1 MVPINNVSLL
11 DIQNE
16 FGGDA
21 VNGIALTEYYKNGL
35 YVPAT
40 QQASQYS
47 IGVIPTEIMGPTNDP
62 AGQEIS
68 IGMFRGLTKA
78 FKYDFLITSSRY
90 SSFNLKNELISVG
103 WDGAVPIDVN
113 VTIASGVYIVS
124 QSTTIAAL
132 DATGPFAT
140 GSKLNIIN
148 NGTIY
153 GRGGK
158 GGKGGY
164 FPNVNGENGGDG
176 GDAISTTI
184 TTFITNNGVIA
195 GGGGGG
201 GGSGGV
207 MYPYAVANGDN
218 GITDPSGCFVYIGC
232 SGGGGVPFGEAG
244 TQQTTYSTDPAAIN
258 YTGEQLLAWYLTYTA
273 PANSAT
279 LTERGAA
286 GYMSEY
292 VQWAPYAIGGFGG
305 NPGSSGMSAH
315 NIGYGM
321 TTAGTSGSTSYM
333 SIGGDGGK
341 PGKIVA
347 GGANVTWRKM
357 GNVFGQVDIF
367 GFYESAI
374 NPNATR
380 RFIGVEQNK
389 FFTVSE
395 VYRALTKPTLINSSG
410 TITEYTNNWY
420 SGYGDILYSYS
431 PTTNW
436 TNKGQNTTITPSGS
450 PLYMIE
456 YTCVVENTSALA
468 VYLEGIV
475 DDELSYIMVN
485 GVSTAMS
492 QPAGVLNMFTPRAT
506 GSFTI
511 PVGPNIISIGVRD
524 NNNNSGSTYGNCHCI
539 NLFVK
544 SAPYGQILVN
554 PNQWFVKNVSNI

>member
-11 DIQNE
+11 DIQTE
-16 FGGDA
+16 FGGSADD
-21 VNGIALTEYYKNGL
+21 GIALSEYYKNGQ

-47 IGVIPTEIMGPTNDP
+47 VGTIPTEIMGPLNGP
-62 AGQEIS
+62 VGQEIG

-90 SSFNLKNELISVG
+90 SSFNLKNELLAVG
-103 WDGAVPIDVN
+103 WDGVIPIDVGIT
-113 VTIASGVYIVS
+113 VASGVYIVS
-124 QSTTIAAL
+124 HATTVAAI

-140 GSKLNIIN
+140 GSKLTLTN

-176 GDAISTTI
+176 GNAINTTI

-201 GGSGGV
+201 GGSGGATH
-207 MYPYAVANGDN
+207 PYTTPDGDN
-218 GITDPSGCFVYIGC
+218 GDETPDGALVYIGC

-244 TQQTTYSTDPAAIN
+244 AQQINYAFDADAIN
-258 YTGEQLLAWYLTYTA
+258 CSGLNLSWHLTNTLPATG
-273 PANSAT
+273 AT
-279 LTERGAA
+279 LTERGSA
-286 GYMSEY
+286 GIMTEY
-292 VQWAPYAIGGFGG
+292 PQWSPYFIGGFGG

-315 NIGYGM
+315 NIGYHVIS
-321 TTAGTSGSTSYM
+321 AGSGFLTS
-333 SIGGDGGK
+333 GGDGGK
-341 PGKIVA
+341 AGKIVS
-347 GGANVTWRKM
+347 GGANVTWKKM
-357 GNVFGQVDIF
+357 GSVFGRVDTF
-367 GFYESAI
+367 GFYDSSI
-374 NPNATR
+374 NPNAPR
-380 RFIGVEQNK
+380 GYIGADMNT
-389 FFTVSE
+389 FYTVSE
-395 VYRALTKPTLINSSG
+395 VYRAVPTPVLINVSG
-410 TITEYTNNWY
+410 TATEYTNTWF

-436 TNKGQNTTITPSGS
+436 TNKGQNCTISPNGS
-450 PLYMIE
+450 PLYMVE
-456 YTCVVENTSALA
+456 YSCIVENTTPLA

-475 DDELSYIMVN
+475 DDRLSYIMVN
-485 GVSTAMS
+485 GLTVQLS
-492 QPAGVLNMFTPRAT
+492 QPAGALNMATPRAT

-511 PVGPNIISIGVRD
+511 PVGPNIVQIGIRDD
-524 NNNNSGSTYGNCHCI
+524 NNNLGTTYGNCHCMY
-539 NLFVK
+539 LFVK
-544 SAPYGQILVN
+544 SSPYGQVLVT